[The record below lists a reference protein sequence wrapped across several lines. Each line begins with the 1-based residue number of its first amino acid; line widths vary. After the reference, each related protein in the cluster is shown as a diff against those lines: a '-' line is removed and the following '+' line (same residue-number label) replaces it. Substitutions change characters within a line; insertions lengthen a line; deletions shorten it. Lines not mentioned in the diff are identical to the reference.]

1 LVIFKVC
8 SHDFQNVHELVYGVT
23 LNKLFIALIAQEK
36 EGAGADVNHD
46 ALDVFSGVVHGD
58 EGASLDYLSII
69 GHLGG
74 GVNCASRRTG

>member
-1 LVIFKVC
+1 
-8 SHDFQNVHELVYGVT
+8 
-23 LNKLFIALIAQEK
+23 LIAQEK